1 MGGAPARAPPT
12 SPTRSHQ
19 SGSAVLATSLAQRDR
34 ECSYRQALAG
44 LRNSLWTAQPNTEGK
59 TLRISQQSIYADRA
73 DAAAWKR
80 VYGHGK
86 SIRALRTSSP
96 SHGSER
102 DYFRRRLN
110 HRLWCRLP
118 SRMQILNRTSC
129 RGGAIMRC
137 VTITTTVVFFALVG
151 GAAAQPPTRAVQ
163 RSLHGPQREHCID
176 ASDS

>member
-19 SGSAVLATSLAQRDR
+19 SGSVVLVTSLAQRDL
-34 ECSYRQALAG
+34 ELSYRQALAG

-59 TLRISQQSIYADRA
+59 TLRISQQSVYADRA

-86 SIRALRTSSP
+86 SIRALRTPSP

-102 DYFRRRLN
+102 DYLLLGWTIVSGVGCFLRCGSQSDVL
-110 HRLWCRLP
+110 
-118 SRMQILNRTSC
+118 S
-129 RGGAIMRC
+129 GGAIMRC
-137 VTITTTVVFFALVG
+137 VVITTTVAFFALVG
-151 GAAAQPPTRAVQ
+151 
-163 RSLHGPQREHCID
+163 
-176 ASDS
+176 